1 MERYGGAAVRLRIE
15 ASFRALPSLIHPSPG
30 HDPITLMFH
39 ARPALG
45 ASAGTFRF
53 DSTLRSRIHFHS
65 WVQAKAM
72 TIERARP
79 HAVSKTWGIADLR
92 PWSDARQ
99 DDGPIGEIWYERPGD
114 ATPNSSLLL
123 KLLFTSQPLS
133 IQVHPDDAS
142 AHAMGLPNGKTEAWY
157 VLSTTPDA
165 KVALGLKQRLTSQQF
180 RAAVGDGTI
189 RDLVVWHSVSADDVI
204 SVPAGTIHSI
214 GAGIII
220 AEIQQRSDATFRLF
234 DFGRHRA
241 LHIESAIAVANTGPA
256 DSLVQPDD
264 LVHERTLLVTNSLFR
279 FEKLTLP
286 ANSAWSLGA
295 EQETWFLVLKGSA
308 HIESFDIRQ
317 GEAIFAQS
325 DHIELCTGPIG
336 LVGLMA
342 CTNSGEIPY
351 LTRRIGQPGPTH
363 GQRSPLMQAPS
374 VSPATSILSNG
385 HLDIAQ

>member
-1 MERYGGAAVRLRIE
+1 
-15 ASFRALPSLIHPSPG
+15 
-30 HDPITLMFH
+30 
-39 ARPALG
+39 
-45 ASAGTFRF
+45 
-53 DSTLRSRIHFHS
+53 
-65 WVQAKAM
+65 M

-79 HAVSKTWGIADLR
+79 HTVSKTWGVADPR

-157 VLSTTPDA
+157 VLSATPDA

-189 RDLVVWHSVSADDVI
+189 LDLVVWHSVSADDVI
-204 SVPAGTIHSI
+204 AVPAGTIHAI

-220 AEIQQRSDATFRLF
+220 AEIQQRSEATFRLF

-256 DSLVQPDD
+256 DSRVQPDD
-264 LVHERTLLVTNSLFR
+264 LAHERILLVSNSLFR

-286 ANSAWSLGA
+286 ANSAWSLDA
-295 EQETWFLVLKGSA
+295 EQETWFLVLEGNA
-308 HIESFDIRQ
+308 HVASFDIHQ

-325 DHIELCTGPIG
+325 DHIDLQTGPIG

-342 CTNSGEIPY
+342 CTNSGEMPY

-363 GQRSPLMQAPS
+363 AQRPPLMQAPS
-374 VSPATSILSNG
+374 LSPATSSLSNG